1 MFRIPE
7 TIDFDAKRLLS
18 RILVVDPVKR
28 PSAGEIC
35 CERWVGAGKGGSMGA
50 KNAKFVNLMQLGQS
64 MI

>member
-18 RILVVDPVKR
+18 KILVVDPSKR

-35 CERWVGAGKGGSMGA
+35 CDRWVGAGKGGSVGA
-50 KNAKFVNLMQLGQS
+50 KSGKFLNLMQLGQS
-64 MI
+64 MM